1 MITKGGE
8 KRPVYS
14 VMLMF
19 KNHPAIRAIV
29 AAIAATVAMLV
40 LARVYATFPGDAW
53 ALQELLQLRGG
64 WLDGAAMAASALGQ
78 GGIGWGIAF
87 PWVPVAVTA
96 AALAMRRWADAVF
109 LALSTLAPA
118 VNLGIKELVARPRPD
133 VDLWLVAET
142 GFAFP
147 SGHSVFAAAF
157 LGALVWMLGRPGTLE
172 GWPVLRRITQG
183 VLLLLI
189 LAVGASRVY
198 MGVHWPSDVIGGFL
212 FGALYLWLLI
222 SARRWLERRRA
233 GP

>member
-1 MITKGGE
+1 MVKGTL
-8 KRPVYS
+8 S
-14 VMLMF
+14 I
-19 KNHPAIRAIV
+19 PAV
-29 AAIAATVAMLV
+29 AAATVAMLV

-53 ALQELLQLRGG
+53 ALRELAQLRAE
-64 WLDGAAMAASALGQ
+64 WLDAVAIAVSTVGQ

-96 AALAMRRWADAVF
+96 APLVMRRWADAVF

-133 VDLWLVAET
+133 PEVWLVAET

-157 LGALVWMLGRPGTLE
+157 LGALVWMLGRPGSLE

-183 VLLLLI
+183 ILLLLI
-189 LAVGASRVY
+189 LAVGVSRVY

>member
-1 MITKGGE
+1 MITKSGE

-14 VMLMF
+14 VIF
-19 KNHPAIRAIV
+19 TVKNHLAV
-29 AAIAATVAMLV
+29 LAIAATVAMLV

-53 ALQELLQLRGG
+53 ALRELLQLRSG

-78 GGIGWGIAF
+78 GGIGWGLAF
-87 PWVPVAVTA
+87 PWVPVAMVV
-96 AALAMRRWADAVF
+96 AALVTRRWADAVF
-109 LALSTLAPA
+109 LALASLAPA
-118 VNLGIKELVARPRPD
+118 LNLGVKELVERPRPD
-133 VDLWLVAET
+133 PELWLVAET

-222 SARRWLERRRA
+222 SARRWLEKRRH

>member
-1 MITKGGE
+1 ME
-8 KRPVYS
+8 R
-14 VMLMF
+14 
-19 KNHPAIRAIV
+19 
-29 AAIAATVAMLV
+29 
-40 LARVYATFPGDAW
+40 
-53 ALQELLQLRGG
+53 E
-64 WLDGAAMAASALGQ
+64 AASALGQ
-78 GGIGWGIAF
+78 GGIGLGLAV
-87 PWVPVAVTA
+87 PWCRRVTA
-96 AALAMRRWADAVF
+96 TAMAMRAMGRCHSC
-109 LALSTLAPA
+109 LGPRPGL
-118 VNLGIKELVARPRPD
+118 NLGIKELVARPRPD